1 MSKEYN
7 NLIKKWVKA
16 KNAKSITFSFNGD
29 NMAEAS
35 ITALFHEQIIK
46 RTLARLACCV
56 GNGSVQAREDI
67 SGYAKLA
74 QLIQPIYN
82 DALGVQYEYGP
93 MTEEES
99 ALVSQLPTQVFSRWL
114 VLMLER
120 DVLPN
125 AGKLENVFITRDF

>member
-16 KNAKSITFSFNGD
+16 KTAKNITFSFDGD
-29 NMAEAS
+29 IMGEAS
-35 ITALFHEQIIK
+35 ITVLFHEQIIK

-56 GNGSVQAREDI
+56 GNGSVEVNDG
-67 SGYAKLA
+67 SSDYAKLA

-82 DALGVQYEYGP
+82 DALGMQYEYNP
-93 MTEEES
+93 MTEEEV

-125 AGKLENVFITRDF
+125 ARKLENVFITRDF